1 MGSTWPSWNE
11 KNNTNFTSYYAGCY
25 KKHPTF
31 AVPKNLN
38 MKKIFTLS
46 LLLSAVA
53 ALAQIPAG
61 YYNTATGTG
70 YTLKTQLH
78 NIIDDHTD
86 QGYGGLYVT
95 YTTSD
100 KDFYYENN
108 GTLLDM
114 YSENPNGADAYEYQ
128 YGSAQQDD
136 GSGGTSE
143 GQKFN
148 REHIIPQSYFDSQT
162 PMYSDAH
169 FVVPSDK
176 YVNGQRGNF
185 PFSKVG
191 TATLTTTNGSKK
203 GSNLNSGYSAG
214 YSGTVF
220 EPIDEFKG
228 DIARMFFYFTTRYE
242 GQLAEFYNSANVSST
257 QTKAMFDGTEGH
269 AFSATFLNVLHTW
282 HNMDPVSQRE
292 IDRNNAIYN
301 RQGNRNPYIDH
312 PEFVAA
318 VWGPLLGIED
328 ASFSAN
334 LSVYPNPAINNEV
347 SIYSETEIDDI
358 QLINVNGQ
366 IIQQIKNPAAN
377 SNTYKINN
385 LQQGFYMLRLSAGE
399 QSVTKKIIV
408 N

>member
-1 MGSTWPSWNE
+1 
-11 KNNTNFTSYYAGCY
+11 
-25 KKHPTF
+25 
-31 AVPKNLN
+31 

-46 LLLSAVA
+46 ILLCAVVA
-53 ALAQIPAG
+53 FGQIPAG

-78 NIIDDHTD
+78 NIINDHDDK
-86 QGYGGLYVT
+86 GYSGLYVT

-114 YSENPNGADAYEYQ
+114 YSENPAGQDAYEYV
-128 YGSAQQDD
+128 YGSNQQDD

-148 REHIIPQSYFDSQT
+148 REHIIPQSYFNSQT

-176 YVNGQRGNF
+176 YVNAQRGNF

-203 GSNLNSGYSAG
+203 GQNLNSGYSAG
-214 YSGTVF
+214 YTGIVF

-228 DIARMFFYFTTRYE
+228 DIARMFFYFATRYE
-242 GQLAEFYNSANVSST
+242 DQLAGFYNSTDASST
-257 QTKAMFDGTEGH
+257 QTKVMFDGTSNH
-269 AFSATFLNVLHTW
+269 AFSDTFLNVLYTW
-282 HNMDPVSQRE
+282 HVQDPVSQRE

-301 RQGNRNPYIDH
+301 RQDNRNPYIDH
-312 PEFVAA
+312 PEYIAMIWTGLMSTDNVLAA
-318 VWGPLLGIED
+318 T
-328 ASFSAN
+328 
-334 LSVYPNPAINNEV
+334 LSVYPNPAVNNEV
-347 SIYSETEIDDI
+347 NVYSETELTEI
-358 QLINVNGQ
+358 QVINVNGQ
-366 IIQQIKNPAAN
+366 IIQYIKNPAAN
-377 SNTYKINN
+377 SNTYKLSN
-385 LQQGFYMLRLSAGE
+385 LPQGFYMLKLTADS
-399 QSVTKKIIV
+399 QSVTKKIVV